1 MRHKACIH
9 PRQDSRITLQG
20 PGILSVLAWAAALPF
35 TALPSHA
42 GTFTPPQGC
51 KLEVTVQNRGCTVSQ
66 IYRCGTDPDGHQRSA
81 IFNEDGPTH
90 ISRIDSETRWIESR
104 NPNSGIE
111 DRLVDEARDHA
122 SFSTLIETGHDDF
135 DFWTESNTGERL
147 HHVGHDELTGET
159 VTVDGIKLEKTRFEL
174 TTTDV
179 NGEVL
184 IERSGQ
190 QFINRAMGRFFGGQ
204 ETQSDWTG
212 LRQETNDSPVLFN
225 FPGEKGFGETTPQFD
240 CGQIVAQLPD
250 ERAQL

>member
-1 MRHKACIH
+1 MEHKACTDIA
-9 PRQDSRITLQG
+9 QDSRRPRKGVL
-20 PGILSVLAWAAALPF
+20 ILSLLTLAAALPLG
-35 TALPSHA
+35 ALPGHA

-66 IYRCGTDPDGHQRSA
+66 IYRCEADPDGHQRSA

-104 NPNSGIE
+104 DPDSGIE
-111 DRLVDEARDHA
+111 DQLVDEAKDHA

-147 HHVGHDELTGET
+147 HHVGHDELIGET

-174 TTTDV
+174 TTTDA

-190 QFINRAMGRFFGGQ
+190 QFINRAMGRFFGGI

-212 LRQETNDSPVLFN
+212 QRQETNDSPALFS

-240 CGQIVAQLPD
+240 CGQILAQINH